1 MKNSPTS
8 TMTGCRHPLA
18 TLARRRH
25 PGRGDAF
32 TLIELLVVIAI
43 IGILAAMLL
52 PALGTAKLKAH
63 GVKCMSNTK
72 QLLLAWRLYADD
84 NYDRIAPVTITDW
97 NSGGNLGTWQ
107 VQWCGGTMRA
117 GRTTAT
123 NPVPITAALMFP
135 YNNNLAIYRCPADK
149 SMDFGA
155 QRVRSV
161 AASQAFYPS
170 AQPLGAAY
178 QHFTK
183 TTELG
188 APSDTWVFI
197 DENPAT
203 INDASLAVAMVA
215 PTATVGVIIDLPA
228 SYHNKASGMA
238 FADGHSVIHQWKSW
252 QMTDPAT
259 FNTSNS
265 DPLFVEDTK
274 WLTSV
279 TSQLK

>member
-1 MKNSPTS
+1 MKTS
-8 TMTGCRHPLA
+8 TCNPLPRCHHSHA
-18 TLARRRH
+18 APPRRRH
-25 PGRGDAF
+25 PGQTGAF

-52 PALGTAKLKAH
+52 PALGSAKLKAH
-63 GVKCMSNTK
+63 GVKCLNNNK

-97 NSGGNLGTWQ
+97 NGGGNINTWQ

-135 YNNNLAIYRCPADK
+135 YNNNLGIYRCPADK

-161 AASQAFYPS
+161 AASQAFYAT

-178 QHFTK
+178 QHFTR
-183 TTELG
+183 TTDLG
-188 APSDTWVFI
+188 APSDTWVFL

-203 INDASLAVAMVA
+203 INDSSMAVAMVA
-215 PTATVGVIIDLPA
+215 PSATVGVVIDLPA
-228 SYHNKASGMA
+228 SYHNKASAMA
-238 FADGHSVIHQWKSW
+238 FADGSSVIHKWKSW
-252 QMTDPAT
+252 QMADPAT